1 MKNEEIIP
9 NLNDPNL
16 FQNEQSPF
24 LIQKPEETMKNP
36 DSNILQTEKLV
47 IQNPEEIVENWEIL
61 KPKHPDFQD
70 KMVDKSFLSDTS
82 GLGSGSVST
91 AGLTQDTGDGEVS
104 SVFIC
109 PFCSKKYL
117 SYVFAEKHIQNFHSI
132 SPEKFSQLGLEIKA
146 IELPELK

>member
-1 MKNEEIIP
+1 M
-9 NLNDPNL
+9 
-16 FQNEQSPF
+16 
-24 LIQKPEETMKNP
+24 
-36 DSNILQTEKLV
+36 

-61 KPKHPDFQD
+61 KPKHPDFMGFCKKFEDQD

-82 GLGSGSVST
+82 GLGSGSAST